1 MNIDQSI
8 DNRSSS
14 TDSANI
20 PVRPLRN
27 LTNISNFWQPNFDVT
42 PTPLA
47 NILAKRS
54 KKPPSRFEYS
64 DTDWKYPYFLA

>member
-27 LTNISNFWQPNFDVT
+27 LTNISNFRQPNFDVI
-42 PTPLA
+42 PTPFA
-47 NILAKRS
+47 NIPAKR
-54 KKPPSRFEYS
+54 
-64 DTDWKYPYFLA
+64 